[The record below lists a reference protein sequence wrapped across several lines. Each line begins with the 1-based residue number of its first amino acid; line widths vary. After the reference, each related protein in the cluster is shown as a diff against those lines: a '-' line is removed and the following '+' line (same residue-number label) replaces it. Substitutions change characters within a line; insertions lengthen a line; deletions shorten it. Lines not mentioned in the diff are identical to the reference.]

1 MKILLM
7 VRVKSNAVPNAEMIR
22 IHKQFIRRLQENG
35 KAEAVYTCAG
45 SNNGMSIVN
54 VDSFE
59 ELNDL
64 MIQTPAIAICDIDV
78 YPLADFHRQMDR
90 MIQICEVQ
98 QKTRTS

>member
-1 MKILLM
+1 MKFLLM
-7 VRVKSNAVPNAEMIR
+7 VRIKPNAVPNAEMIR
-22 IHKQFIRRLQENG
+22 IHKEFIRRLQENG
-35 KAEAVYTCAG
+35 KAEAVYTFAG

-78 YPLADFHRQMDR
+78 YPLADFQKQMDR
-90 MIQICEVQ
+90 IIKICETQ
-98 QKTRTS
+98 QNAVTS